1 MGDFFLGS
9 RCVTEAVPSIGLEV
23 AESGCFMQVRTH
35 FLLRT
40 SADIEG
46 DPEKVF
52 VKSKE
57 YYHPSGSYDPS
68 WSIFFE
74 FLRIR

>member
-1 MGDFFLGS
+1 MLFVLRSALAEEVRLGDFFIGS
-9 RCVTEAVPSIGLEV
+9 RCVSTAVPSVGFVVVVSCYFI
-23 AESGCFMQVRTH
+23 QVRTH

-40 SADIEG
+40 SADIDG

-57 YYHPSGSYDPS
+57 YYHPSGS
-68 WSIFFE
+68 
-74 FLRIR
+74 